1 MSKLGIS
8 ESKKQDHINQSNID
22 IRGMKELIN
31 YSFEFF
37 PPRTEEGNVKLQST
51 IEALKAFDPE
61 FFSVTFGAGGSTKEK
76 TLETVLNI
84 KKMGSTAVPHISCIS
99 STRNEIQEL
108 LMRYKKNEIKN
119 LVVLRGDN
127 PSGVASHG
135 EFKYANELV
144 SFIRAETSN
153 YFNIHVA
160 AYTECHPEAKSC
172 TDDLDN
178 FERKISAGANS
189 AITQF
194 FFNVDSYFKF
204 VEACQLKGIN
214 VPIVPGIMHIYNIKQ
229 LARFSSNCGAEIPRW
244 LRLKL
249 ESYGD
254 DISSL
259 REFGVDVISELCETL
274 IQYGVPSIHFY
285 TLNESGIITKI
296 INNLKN

>member
-1 MSKLGIS
+1 M
-8 ESKKQDHINQSNID
+8 EPTT
-22 IRGMKELIN
+22 N

-37 PPRTEEGNVKLQST
+37 PPNTEEGIAKLQLT
-51 IEALKAFDPE
+51 TQALMKFNPE
-61 FFSVTFGAGGSTKEK
+61 FFSVTFGAGGSTRER
-76 TLETVLNI
+76 TLETVLRI
-84 KKMGSTAVPHISCIS
+84 KGLGSISVPHISCIS
-99 STRNEIQEL
+99 STRDEIHEL
-108 LMRYKKNEIKN
+108 LMRYKSNSIKD

-127 PSGVASHG
+127 PSGVVSNG

-144 SFIRAETSN
+144 SFIRLETSN

-160 AYTECHPEAKSC
+160 AYPECHPEASSS
-172 TDDLDN
+172 TDDIDN
-178 FERKISAGANS
+178 FERKVLAGANS

-194 FFNVDSYFKF
+194 FFNVDAYFRF
-204 VEACQLKGIN
+204 IEECQLRGITI
-214 VPIVPGIMHIYNIKQ
+214 PIIPGIMPIYNIKQ

-254 DISSL
+254 DIVSL
-259 REFGVDVISELCETL
+259 RAFGVDVISELCETL

-296 INNLKN
+296 INNLES